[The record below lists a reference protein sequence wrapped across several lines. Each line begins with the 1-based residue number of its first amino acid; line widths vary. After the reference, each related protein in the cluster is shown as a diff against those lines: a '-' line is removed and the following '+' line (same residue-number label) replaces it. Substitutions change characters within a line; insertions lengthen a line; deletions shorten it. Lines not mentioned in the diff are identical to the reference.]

1 MDPRFQAGKVMEMP
15 NESRPLLW
23 QVQTAME
30 SSVARL
36 KERLR
41 LFAADSLTKSE
52 VTTRW
57 WAKQS
62 ETLHTGLELRLIRW
76 RAVNV
81 VRRMKRNCVLTPV
94 EAADFERELAVLLN
108 RSLAE
113 IERQIAPGQRSTKG
127 IQAHQGHT
135 AWLPYS

>member
-1 MDPRFQAGKVMEMP
+1 MGRSS
-15 NESRPLLW
+15 ESRALLG

-30 SSVARL
+30 ASVARL

-41 LFAADSLTKSE
+41 LFAADTLTRSE

-57 WAKQS
+57 WAWQS
-62 ETLHTGLELRLIRW
+62 EALHTGLELRLIRW
-76 RAVNV
+76 RAVKV
-81 VRRMKRNCVLTPV
+81 ARRLKRNHLLTPV
-94 EAADFERELAVLLN
+94 ESVDLEKALASLLK

-113 IERQIAPGQRSTKG
+113 IERRPVPGQRSTEG

-135 AWLPYS
+135 AWVPYS